1 MEEMVALEDLTTK
14 MNLLT
19 KTFFKTILKLKTII
33 KEDFLITTKK
43 IKEVRIRVI
52 QAEVFSMLA
61 SSKIEDFL
69 VPRTDKM
76 INKIMIEIISVEET
90 MIIRVVISKGFLVI
104 VVIKILGLVLIVQEI
119 FLEEAKISN

>member
-19 KTFFKTILKLKTII
+19 KTFFKTIHKVKTII

-69 VPRTDKM
+69 IPRTDKM

-90 MIIRVVISKGFLVI
+90 MIIRVAISKGFLAI
-104 VVIKILGLVLIVQEI
+104 VVIKILGLELIVQEI

>member
-19 KTFFKTILKLKTII
+19 KTFFKTIHKLKTII

-69 VPRTDKM
+69 IPRTDKM

-90 MIIRVVISKGFLVI
+90 MIIRVVISKGFLAI
-104 VVIKILGLVLIVQEI
+104 VVIKILGLESIVQEI

>member
-1 MEEMVALEDLTTK
+1 MEEMVALEDSTTK

-19 KTFFKTILKLKTII
+19 KTFFKTIHKLKTII

-69 VPRTDKM
+69 IPRTDKM

-90 MIIRVVISKGFLVI
+90 MIIRVAISKGFLVI

>member
-1 MEEMVALEDLTTK
+1 MEEMVALEDQTTK

-19 KTFFKTILKLKTII
+19 KTFFKTIHKVKTII

-43 IKEVRIRVI
+43 IKEVHIRVI

-69 VPRTDKM
+69 IPRTDKM
-76 INKIMIEIISVEET
+76 INKIMAETISVEET
-90 MIIRVVISKGFLVI
+90 MIIRVVISKGFLAI
-104 VVIKILGLVLIVQEI
+104 VVIKILGLELIVQEI

>member
-1 MEEMVALEDLTTK
+1 MEEMVALEDPTTK

-69 VPRTDKM
+69 IPRTDRM

-90 MIIRVVISKGFLVI
+90 MIIRVAISKGFLAI
-104 VVIKILGLVLIVQEI
+104 VVIKILGLE
-119 FLEEAKISN
+119 